1 MEFPGSVRDLE
12 RSLPDSGTR
21 RQPHH
26 FRRLALVRNFG
37 CLTLVVRGEDRVDG
51 QSLSVSVVGGAE
63 RTRWLRRRGA
73 MAVDITLLFRAS
85 VKTVKTRNKALGV
98 AVGGGGGGGSD
109 GGRDELFRRSP
120 RPKGDFSSRAREVIS
135 HIGKLRDFLLEHR
148 KDYINAYSHIMSDYM
163 RMTDTERDQIDQDA
177 QIFMRTCSEA
187 IQQLRTEAHKEVHSQ
202 QVKEHRSAVL
212 DFIED
217 YLKRVCKIYS
227 EQRAI
232 RVKRVVD
239 KKRLSR
245 LEPDQSSKST
255 ESSSSERVSQNS
267 SEESE
272 EKSITEENQD
282 KNLKESQSNFGLWGD
297 GRGEDELSP
306 EEIQVFEQEN
316 QRLVGE
322 MNSLFDEVRQI
333 EGKVVEISRLQEIFT
348 EKVLQQ
354 ETEIDNIHQLVVGA
368 TENIKEG
375 NEDIREAIKNNAGF
389 RVWILFFLVMCSFSL
404 LFLDWAGR

>member
-1 MEFPGSVRDLE
+1 
-12 RSLPDSGTR
+12 
-21 RQPHH
+21 
-26 FRRLALVRNFG
+26 
-37 CLTLVVRGEDRVDG
+37 
-51 QSLSVSVVGGAE
+51 
-63 RTRWLRRRGA
+63 

-98 AVGGGGGGGSD
+98 AVGGGGGSGSD
-109 GGRDELFRRSP
+109 GARDELFRRSP

-148 KDYINAYSHIMSDYM
+148 KDYINAYNHIMSDYM

-255 ESSSSERVSQNS
+255 ESSSSEKASQNS

-272 EKSITEENQD
+272 EKSTTEENRD
-282 KNLKESQSNFGLWGD
+282 KNLTEAQSNFGLWGD

-404 LFLDWAGR
+404 LFLDWYDS

>member
-1 MEFPGSVRDLE
+1 
-12 RSLPDSGTR
+12 
-21 RQPHH
+21 
-26 FRRLALVRNFG
+26 
-37 CLTLVVRGEDRVDG
+37 
-51 QSLSVSVVGGAE
+51 
-63 RTRWLRRRGA
+63 

-98 AVGGGGGGGSD
+98 AVGGGVDGS
-109 GGRDELFRRSP
+109 RDELFRRSP

-148 KDYINAYSHIMSDYM
+148 KDYINAYSHVMSEYG

-177 QIFMRTCSEA
+177 QTFMRTCSEA
-187 IQQLRTEAHKEVHSQ
+187 IQQLRTQAHKEMPSQ
-202 QVKEHRSAVL
+202 QVKEHRSVVL

-217 YLKRVCKIYS
+217 YLKSISLYLKGVCKLYS

-239 KKRLSR
+239 KKRLSK
-245 LEPDQSSKST
+245 LEPEPHTKT
-255 ESSSSERVSQNS
+255 KESMSSEKVSQNPS
-267 SEESE
+267 QDSE
-272 EKSITEENQD
+272 EKPVTEEYPE
-282 KNLKESQSNFGLWGD
+282 KVPAESQPELGTWGD
-297 GRGEDELSP
+297 GKGDDELSP
-306 EEIQVFEQEN
+306 EEIQMFEQEN
-316 QRLVGE
+316 QRLIGE

-333 EGKVVEISRLQEIFT
+333 EGRVVEISRLQEIFT

-354 ETEIDNIHQLVVGA
+354 EAEIDSIHQLVVGA

-389 RVWILFFLVMCSFSL
+389 RVWVLFFLVMCSFSL
-404 LFLDWAGR
+404 LFLDWYDS

>member
-1 MEFPGSVRDLE
+1 
-12 RSLPDSGTR
+12 
-21 RQPHH
+21 
-26 FRRLALVRNFG
+26 
-37 CLTLVVRGEDRVDG
+37 
-51 QSLSVSVVGGAE
+51 
-63 RTRWLRRRGA
+63 

-98 AVGGGGGGGSD
+98 AVGGGGGGAD
-109 GGRDELFRRSP
+109 GARDELFRRSP
-120 RPKGDFSSRAREVIS
+120 RPKGDFNSRAREVIS

-148 KDYINAYSHIMSDYM
+148 KDYINAYSHIMSDFM

-255 ESSSSERVSQNS
+255 ESSSSEKVSHIS

-272 EKSITEENQD
+272 EKSNTEENRD
-282 KNLKESQSNFGLWGD
+282 KNLTEAQSNFGLWGD
-297 GRGEDELSP
+297 GKGEDELSP

-404 LFLDWAGR
+404 LFLDWYDS

>member
-1 MEFPGSVRDLE
+1 
-12 RSLPDSGTR
+12 
-21 RQPHH
+21 
-26 FRRLALVRNFG
+26 
-37 CLTLVVRGEDRVDG
+37 
-51 QSLSVSVVGGAE
+51 
-63 RTRWLRRRGA
+63 

-85 VKTVKTRNKALGV
+85 VKTVKTRNKALGL
-98 AVGGGGGGGSD
+98 AVGGGAD
-109 GGRDELFRRSP
+109 GTRDELFRRSP

-148 KDYINAYSHIMSDYM
+148 KDYINAYSHIMSDYG

-187 IQQLRTEAHKEVHSQ
+187 IQQLRTEAHKETHSQ
-202 QVKEHRSAVL
+202 QAKEHRAAVL
-212 DFIED
+212 DFTED
-217 YLKRVCKIYS
+217 YLKRVCKLYS

-239 KKRLSR
+239 KKRLSK
-245 LEPDQSSKST
+245 LEPEPNTKTREST
-255 ESSSSERVSQNS
+255 PSEKVTQD
-267 SEESE
+267 SED
-272 EKSITEENQD
+272 KPATEEHPEKLLSEAQP
-282 KNLKESQSNFGLWGD
+282 EVGAWGD
-297 GRGEDELSP
+297 GKGEDELSP
-306 EEIQVFEQEN
+306 EEIQMFEQEN
-316 QRLVGE
+316 QRLIGE

-354 ETEIDNIHQLVVGA
+354 EAEIDSIHQLVVGA

-404 LFLDWAGR
+404 LFLDWYDS

>member
-404 LFLDWAGR
+404 LFLDWYDS